1 MQNFNLL
8 RELGHVRKPVLMK
21 RGISATIEEVL
32 LSAEYILSG
41 GNYDL
46 ILCEH

>member
-8 RELGHVRKPVLMK
+8 RNWENCGTRCCSSVHR
-21 RGISATIEEVL
+21 RTIEEML

-41 GNYDL
+41 ATTK
-46 ILCEH
+46 